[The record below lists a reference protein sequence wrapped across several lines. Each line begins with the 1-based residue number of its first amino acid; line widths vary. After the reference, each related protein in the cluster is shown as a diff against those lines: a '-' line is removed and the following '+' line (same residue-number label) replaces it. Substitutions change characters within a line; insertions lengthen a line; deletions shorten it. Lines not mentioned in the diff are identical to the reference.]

1 MRYKFKHLKIHIDRR
16 VAFVTIDNPPVNVL
30 TMDLMM
36 DLSRF
41 ADKVARDDT
50 INVIVFESANPDFLI
65 AHFDVN
71 ILALAPETPP
81 PKSNY
86 LQGINPLCE
95 AFRTMPKVSIAKI
108 EGICRGGGSEFVLG
122 LDMRFGAIGK
132 LKIAQPEI
140 ALGMVVGGGSSQR
153 LPRLMGISRSLEVI
167 LGGFDL
173 SAEIAEKYGYINRA
187 LAPQEIT
194 PFVNELAYRIASYP
208 KDAIALAKK
217 TVLNSLELPLIE
229 GILEEYNL
237 FNQSLS
243 LPATKARMKYF
254 LESGGQTH
262 QFEIDI
268 SKMYEE
274 LLEKHKEDEDF
285 F

>member
-1 MRYKFKHLKIHIDRR
+1 MRYNFKHIRVHIERK

-30 TMDLMM
+30 SMDLMG

-41 ADKVARDDT
+41 ANKVAKDDDV
-50 INVIVFESANPDFLI
+50 NVIVFDSANPEFFI

-71 ILALAPETPP
+71 ILALAPEIAP
-81 PKSNY
+81 PKSNS

-95 AFRTMPKVSIAKI
+95 AFHTMPKVSIAKI

-122 LDMRFGAIGK
+122 LDIRFGAIGK
-132 LKIAQPEI
+132 TQLGQPEI
-140 ALGMVVGGGSSQR
+140 AVGMVVGGGSSQR
-153 LPRLMGISRSLEVI
+153 LPRLMGFSRALEVV
-167 LGGFDL
+167 LGGFDF
-173 SAEIAEKYGYINRA
+173 SAEVAERYGYINRA
-187 LAPQEIT
+187 LAPEKIT

-208 KDAIALAKK
+208 KDTIALAKK
-217 TVLNSLELPLIE
+217 TLLNSLEMPFKE
-229 GILEEYNL
+229 GLLEEYDL
-237 FNQSLS
+237 FNKSLT

-262 QFEIDI
+262 EFELDI
-268 SKMYEE
+268 NKMYEE
-274 LLEKHKEDEDF
+274 LLEKHKDDEDF